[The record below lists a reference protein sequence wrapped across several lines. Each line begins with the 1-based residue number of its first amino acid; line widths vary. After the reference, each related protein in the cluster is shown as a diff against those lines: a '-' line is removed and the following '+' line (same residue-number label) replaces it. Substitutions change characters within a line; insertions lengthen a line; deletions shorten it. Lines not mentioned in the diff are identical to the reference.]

1 MTSRWQWL
9 IRQFARKLWVRVSI
23 FSVAAVIVALVG
35 VFLAPYVPQ
44 SFAERIGSDS
54 IDDILKILASSMLA
68 VSTFSLATMV
78 SAYSAV
84 SSSVTPRA
92 SKLLMDDTTAQNALG
107 TFIGSFLFSLVGIV
121 ALSTGLYGQQGRLI
135 LFVATT
141 VVIVLIVVTMLRW
154 IDYLS
159 HLGRVGETIDR
170 VEQATRRALE
180 ERIAHPALG
189 ARRLDDPT
197 LIPEDA
203 MPVFAKGIGYVQ
215 HVDIGTLVDCAGDS
229 ARDIYV
235 TAQAGTFADRLR
247 PLARIA
253 GPLDDDT
260 VDRVRAAFAVGDGR
274 SFDQDPRFGLCV
286 LAEIASRALSPAVN
300 DPGTAIDVLGRSER
314 LMALWAEGRDAPDE
328 ASDDAPPI
336 YVPPIE
342 PDDMFDDIFAPIARD
357 GAGLVEVQI
366 RLQKVLRTLAASDD
380 RKLSAAARRHS
391 RLALAR
397 AEKVLAMEHEVDLLR
412 SLARETQEV

>member
-23 FSVAAVIVALVG
+23 FSVAAVIVALAG

-44 SFAERIGSDS
+44 NLASSIGSDS

-141 VVIVLIVVTMLRW
+141 VIIVLIVVTMLRW

-159 HLGRVGETIDR
+159 RLGRVGETIDR

-180 ERIAHPALG
+180 ERVAHPALG
-189 ARRLDDPT
+189 ARRLDDPAR
-197 LIPEDA
+197 IPQDA
-203 MPVFAKGIGYVQ
+203 MAVFAEGIGYVQ
-215 HVDIGTLVDCAGDS
+215 HIDIGTLADCAGDG

-260 VDRVRAAFAVGDGR
+260 VDRVRAAFTVGDGR

-300 DPGTAIDVLGRSER
+300 DPGTAIDVVGRGER
-314 LMALWAEGRDAPDE
+314 LLSRWAEGRDEPADR
-328 ASDDAPPI
+328 SDDAPPV

-342 PDDMFDDIFAPIARD
+342 PDDMFDDIFAPVARD

-366 RLQKVLRTLAASDD
+366 RLQKVLRSLAASDD
-380 RKLSAAARRHS
+380 RQVSAAAKRHS

-397 AEKVLAMEHEVDLLR
+397 AEKALAMEHEINVLR
-412 SLARETQEV
+412 ALAEETRQF